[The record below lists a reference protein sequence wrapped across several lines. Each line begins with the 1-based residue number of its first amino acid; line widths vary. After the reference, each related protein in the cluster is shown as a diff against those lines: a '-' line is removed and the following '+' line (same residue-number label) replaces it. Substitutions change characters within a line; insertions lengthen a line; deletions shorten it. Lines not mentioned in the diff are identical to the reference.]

1 MINAIDHIGIAV
13 LNLDE
18 SIELYKKIFEFKNIH
33 REIVEDQMV
42 EVASFSLGD
51 VKIELTAATNENS
64 PIAKF
69 ITKRGEGIHHIA
81 FKSNDVKTDLNRLK
95 NSDIKLIDEKAKLG
109 AHGTLIAF
117 LHPKSTGSVLMELCQ
132 REEKKN

>member
-42 EVASFSLGD
+42 KVASFSLGD

-69 ITKRGEGIHHIA
+69 ITKNGEGIHHLA
-81 FKSNDVKTDLNRLK
+81 FKSNDVKIDLDRLK

-109 AHGTLIAF
+109 AHGALIAF

-132 REEKKN
+132 RK